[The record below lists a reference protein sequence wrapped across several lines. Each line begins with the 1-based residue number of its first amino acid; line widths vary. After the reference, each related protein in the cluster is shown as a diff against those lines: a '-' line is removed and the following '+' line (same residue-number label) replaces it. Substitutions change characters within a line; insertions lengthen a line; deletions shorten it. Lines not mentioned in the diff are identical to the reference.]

1 MTMEYSKIWGSL
13 IGGVIGIGIS
23 KFGLPAEFGSP
34 EIVGALTALV
44 SAIGTWLAPPNK
56 AA

>member
-1 MTMEYSKIWGSL
+1 MEFSKLWGSL

-34 EIVGALTALV
+34 EIVGALTTLV
-44 SAIGTWLAPPNK
+44 AAAGTFFAPANRK
-56 AA
+56 

>member
-1 MTMEYSKIWGSL
+1 MTMEYSKLWGSL